1 MRQISFQN
9 LNGLHKTAAGLT
21 QSEVLAQR
29 NKFGE
34 NVVVEVSS
42 NRWLEIFKE
51 TLSDPMIWFLI
62 GIGIIF
68 FAIGQKSEG
77 ITLFVAILPLTL
89 MDAFLHWRTQAST
102 LGLKSNLTSKVFV
115 IREGQEIEIDSK
127 ELVPGD
133 ILKLSTGIFI
143 PADGLIEDAHEIQID
158 ESVLTGEAFP
168 IQK

>member
-1 MRQISFQN
+1 MRQTSFLN
-9 LNGLHKTAAGLT
+9 LNGLHKTSTGLT
-21 QSEVLAQR
+21 QSEVQAQR
-29 NKFGE
+29 KKFGE

-51 TLSDPMIWFLI
+51 TFSDPMIWFLI
-62 GIGIIF
+62 GIGLIF

-102 LGLKSNLTSKVFV
+102 LGLKSNLTSRVFV
-115 IREGQEIEIDSK
+115 IREGQDTEINSK

-133 ILKLSTGIFI
+133 ILKLSTGIFFLQM
-143 PADGLIEDAHEIQID
+143 A
-158 ESVLTGEAFP
+158 
-168 IQK
+168 